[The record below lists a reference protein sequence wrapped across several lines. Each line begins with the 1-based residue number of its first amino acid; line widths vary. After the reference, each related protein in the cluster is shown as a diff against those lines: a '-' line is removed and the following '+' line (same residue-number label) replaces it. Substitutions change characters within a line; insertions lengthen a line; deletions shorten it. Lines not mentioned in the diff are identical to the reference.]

1 MLRFAIVSSFVMIL
15 GVAVAMVAGYLL
27 WQSFGAPGP
36 LAETRTV
43 IIERGSGV
51 DDIAEQLARAG
62 VISNPYAFRIVTRI
76 EGLSSRLRAGE
87 FEFAAGMS
95 QRAVAEQMAAGRTFT
110 RRLTIPEGLTT
121 FQILALIRAAQ
132 GMDGEI
138 TSTPQEGELL
148 PETYNYSWGDSRER
162 FVQRIRREMTET
174 LNGLWNS
181 RARELPLR
189 GPLDAVILA
198 SIVEKET
205 ALAAERPR
213 VAAVYLNRLRRG
225 MKLEADP
232 TVIYGITQGRTTLD
246 RPLSRADLQQRT
258 QWNTYVVDGLPPTP
272 IANPGRAAL
281 QAVLRPAQSD
291 ELYFVA
297 DGNGGHLFARTLQE
311 HNANVARL
319 RELERQRARAQG
331 QPQEDDAPAQPA
343 QPPPRRPQQPQR
355 RN

>member
-15 GVAVAMVAGYLL
+15 GVAVAAIAAYLV

-36 LAETRTV
+36 LTEPRTV
-43 IIERGSGV
+43 IIQRGSGV
-51 DDIAEQLARAG
+51 DEIAEQLAREG
-62 VISNPYAFRIVTRI
+62 VIANAYAFRIVTRI
-76 EGLSSRLRAGE
+76 EGMSSRLKAGE
-87 FEFAAGMS
+87 FTFPAGAP
-95 QRAVAEQMAAGRTFT
+95 QRAIAEQMVAGRTVT
-110 RRLTIPEGLTT
+110 RHLTIPEGLTT
-121 FQILALIRAAQ
+121 FQVLALIRAAQ
-132 GMDGEI
+132 GMDGDI
-138 TSTPQEGELL
+138 SSTPQEGELL
-148 PETYNYSWGDSRER
+148 PETYDYHWGDSRER
-162 FVQRIRREMTET
+162 FIQRLRRDMTET
-174 LNGLWNS
+174 LNALWNS

-189 GPLDAVILA
+189 GPTDAVILA

-205 ALAAERPR
+205 ALPAERPR
-213 VAAVYLNRLRRG
+213 IAAVYLNRLRRG

-232 TVIYGITQGRTTLD
+232 TVIYGITQGRATLD

-258 QWNTYVVDGLPPTP
+258 QWNTYVIDGLPPTP

-331 QPQEDDAPAQPA
+331 QPQDEAPADQ
-343 QPPPRRPQQPQR
+343 QPQQPQR
-355 RN
+355 RPQQQRRN

>member
-36 LAETRTV
+36 LAEPRTV

-51 DDIAEQLARAG
+51 DEIADELARAG
-62 VISNPYAFRIVTRI
+62 VIGNSYAFRIVTRI
-76 EGLSSRLRAGE
+76 EGLSSRLKAGE
-87 FEFAAGMS
+87 FAFQPGAS
-95 QRAVAEQMAAGRTFT
+95 QRAVAEQIAAGRTVT

-121 FQILALIRAAQ
+121 FQVLALVRAAQ
-132 GMDGEI
+132 GMEGEI
-138 TSTPQEGELL
+138 TSMPQEGELL
-148 PETYNYSWGDSRER
+148 PDTYDYRWGDSRER
-162 FVQRIRREMTET
+162 FVQRIRRELTET
-174 LNGLWNS
+174 LTGLWNA
-181 RARELPLR
+181 RARDLPLR

-213 VAAVYLNRLRRG
+213 VAAVFLNRLRRG

-291 ELYFVA
+291 ELFFVA

-319 RELERQRARAQG
+319 REIERQRARAQG
-331 QPQEDDAPAQPA
+331 QPQDDDPPAQPA
-343 QPPPRRPQQPQR
+343 PPQQRRPQQQQR

>member
-15 GVAVAMVAGYLL
+15 GVAIAAVAAYLV

-36 LAETRTV
+36 LTDTKTV
-43 IIERGSGV
+43 IIQRGSGV
-51 DDIAEQLARAG
+51 DEIADQLAREG
-62 VISNPYAFRIVTRI
+62 VIANAYAFRIVTRI
-76 EGLSSRLRAGE
+76 EGMSSRLKAGE
-87 FEFAAGMS
+87 FAFPAGAS
-95 QRAVAEQMAAGRTFT
+95 QRAVAEQMVAGRTVT
-110 RRLTIPEGLTT
+110 RHLTIPEGLST
-121 FQILALIRAAQ
+121 FQVLALIRAAP

-138 TSTPQEGELL
+138 SSTPQEGELL
-148 PETYNYSWGDSRER
+148 PETYDYHWGDSRER
-162 FVQRIRREMTET
+162 FIQRLRRDMTET
-174 LNGLWNS
+174 LNALWNS

-189 GPLDAVILA
+189 GPTDAVILA

-205 ALAAERPR
+205 ALSAERPR
-213 VAAVYLNRLRRG
+213 IAAVYLNRLRRG

-232 TVIYGITQGRTTLD
+232 TVIYGITQGRATLD

-331 QPQEDDAPAQPA
+331 QAPDEAPSEQQPQTPQ
-343 QPPPRRPQQPQR
+343 QRRPQQQR

>member
-15 GVAVAMVAGYLL
+15 GVAVAAVAAYLV
-27 WQSFGAPGP
+27 WQSYGAPGP
-36 LAETRTV
+36 LTEIKTV
-43 IIERGSGV
+43 IIQRGSGV
-51 DDIAEQLARAG
+51 DEIADQLAREG
-62 VISNPYAFRIVTRI
+62 VIGNSYAFRIVTRI
-76 EGLSSRLRAGE
+76 EGMSSRLKAGE
-87 FEFAAGMS
+87 FAFPAGAS
-95 QRAVAEQMAAGRTFT
+95 QRAVAEQIAAGRTVV

-121 FQILALIRAAQ
+121 FQILALIRNAQ
-132 GMDGEI
+132 GMDGDI
-138 TSTPQEGELL
+138 GSTPQEGELF
-148 PETYNYSWGDSRER
+148 PDTYDYRWGDSRER
-162 FVQRIRREMTET
+162 FVQRLRRTMTET
-174 LNGLWNS
+174 LNEVWNS

-189 GPLDAVILA
+189 GPNDAVILA
-198 SIVEKET
+198 SIVERET

-232 TVIYGITQGRTTLD
+232 TVIYGITQGRGTLD

-258 QWNTYVVDGLPPTP
+258 QWNTYVVEGLPPTP

-291 ELYFVA
+291 ELFFVA

-331 QPQEDDAPAQPA
+331 QPVEEEAPQQP
-343 QPPPRRPQQPQR
+343 QQQQRRPQQQQQR

>member
-15 GVAVAMVAGYLL
+15 GVAAAAIAAYLV
-27 WQSFGAPGP
+27 WQSYGSPGP
-36 LAETRTV
+36 LAEQRTV
-43 IIERGSGV
+43 VIPRGSSV
-51 DDIAEQLARAG
+51 DDVAEILAREG
-62 VISNPYAFRIVTRI
+62 VISNSHVFRIVTRI
-76 EGLSSRLRAGE
+76 EGLSGRLKAGE
-87 FEFAAGMS
+87 FAFPAAAS
-95 QRAVAEQMAAGRTFT
+95 QRAIAEQIVAGRTVL

-121 FQILALIRAAQ
+121 FQVLALIRNAP
-132 GMDGEI
+132 GMEGEVS
-138 TSTPQEGELL
+138 STPQEGELL
-148 PETYNYSWGDSRER
+148 PETYDYQWGDSRER
-162 FVQRIRREMTET
+162 FVQRLRRTMTET
-174 LNGLWNS
+174 LNELWNG
-181 RARELPLR
+181 RARDLPLR
-189 GPLDAVILA
+189 GPTDAVILA

-205 ALAAERPR
+205 ALQAERPR

-232 TVIYGITQGRTTLD
+232 TVIYGITQGRATLD

-258 QWNTYVVDGLPPTP
+258 QWNTYVIEGLPPTP

-281 QAVLRPAQSD
+281 QAVLRPTQSD

-319 RELERQRARAQG
+319 RDLERQRARASG
-331 QPQEDDAPAQPA
+331 QPAPAEEPAPADQQRTRQPA
-343 QPPPRRPQQPQR
+343 R